1 MPQLSEALL
10 EAVRR
15 QARITDLFEPG
26 ELRKA
31 GKEFLSRCPWHDDRR
46 PSLTVSPQRN
56 RVHCFVCNR
65 GADAIGWLQDRQRLS
80 FQEAVLELARRCGI
94 HGDMQDPEAQRRLE
108 QEQRQRA
115 QLLRQRSQQCERY
128 QRALQLELKQGGPVA
143 ALLQARG
150 IQREA
155 VEHWRLGAAEGRLQ
169 IPLCDAAGR
178 CVGFCGRASGDQHP
192 RYRNSP
198 GDLLFE
204 RQALVF
210 GLDQAAAAIRR
221 EGTALLVEGPLDV
234 IALHQAG
241 FGNAVAA
248 LGTAVSPL
256 QLQLLQRH
264 GLKHLLLGF
273 DGDAAGQKATER
285 LLEQLWP
292 QLIAGTLSA
301 AVLQLPAGDDADG
314 LLRRAGPEALRALIA
329 GAQHW
334 LEWRL
339 AQLTA
344 PLAAAAAA
352 SSTGSSLELLQA
364 TERQGAALLNSLPA
378 GVLRRQAEQR
388 LAQALGGDGP
398 AGIPGE
404 RIALAPWRP
413 PQALTIRQ
421 RAERRVVRL
430 YIHAPPCRD
439 LLGALEL
446 EDPACRAALDWLIQ
460 LDGLAADG
468 QLAAMALPIARQVAG
483 ATGAVL
489 AEAAAPGVEV
499 VSVISSNPQAELG
512 ALLDALEPVQSS
524 PAAGSAGPPEPGTS
538 GDQIC
543 RQLGQC
549 AAGCGAEPQQVFVD
563 LL

>member
-15 QARITDLFEPG
+15 QTRITDLFEPG

-31 GKEFLSRCPWHDDRR
+31 GKEYLSRCPWHDDRR

-65 GADAIGWLQDRQRLS
+65 GADAIGWLQDRQGWS

-94 HGDMQDPEAQRRLE
+94 SADLDDPEAQRRLE
-108 QEQRQRA
+108 QEQRQRE
-115 QLLRQRSQQCERY
+115 QLLRQRSRQCERY
-128 QRALQLELKQGGPVA
+128 QRALRLELEQGGPVA
-143 ALLQARG
+143 ALLHARG

-155 VEHWRLGAAEGRLQ
+155 AEHWRLGASEGRLQ
-169 IPLCDAAGR
+169 IPLCDASGR

-234 IALHQAG
+234 IQLHQAG
-241 FGNAVAA
+241 FGHAVAA

-256 QLQLLQRH
+256 QLELLQRH
-264 GLKHLLLGF
+264 GLKHLLMGF

-292 QLIAGTLSA
+292 QLIAGTVSA
-301 AVLQLPAGDDADG
+301 AVLQLPEGDDADG
-314 LLRRAGPEALRALIA
+314 LLRRAGPEALQALIA
-329 GAQHW
+329 GAQQW

-339 AQLTA
+339 ARLTA
-344 PLAAAAAA
+344 PLSAGMGPPPLDVQAAV
-352 SSTGSSLELLQA
+352 EQA
-364 TERQGAALLNSLPA
+364 GRALMEQLPE
-378 GVLRRQAEQR
+378 GVLRRTAEHHMQR
-388 LAQALGGDGP
+388 ALGVGIGP
-398 AGIPGE
+398 AAARADDGTRGIRVPWP
-404 RIALAPWRP
+404 APLARSP
-413 PQALTIRQ
+413 RQ

-430 YIHAPPCRD
+430 FVHAPEYRE
-439 LLGALEL
+439 LLLALEL
-446 EDPACRAALDWLIQ
+446 QDPACRAALDW
-460 LDGLAADG
+460 AS
-468 QLAAMALPIARQVAG
+468 QLAVVAAEAQLHAVAARVCANCPG
-483 ATGAVL
+483 EAAAVL
-489 AEAAAPGVEV
+489 AQAATPGEEV
-499 VSVISSNPQAELG
+499 VALLQREPLAELRV
-512 ALLDALEPVQSS
+512 LLDQLEP
-524 PAAGSAGPPEPGTS
+524 
-538 GDQIC
+538 
-543 RQLGQC
+543 
-549 AAGCGAEPQQVFVD
+549 
-563 LL
+563 